1 MKLNWQTK
9 RILKLWAPAATGI
22 ATMMLLASWS
32 PAMSFVLFTHHLFW
46 IVAGILLIN
55 PVATTLWPSPEV
67 RIERG
72 LASQRLKK
80 DRQQAET
87 RKAVV
92 RVPPA
97 STSETGTERRA
108 RLQNEKQAVEQQIER
123 MTKAQGR
130 VK

>member
-22 ATMMLLASWS
+22 ATMLLLASWS

-55 PVATTLWPSPEV
+55 PVATTLRPSSEV
-67 RIERG
+67 RLERG
-72 LASQRLKK
+72 LAAQRLKK

-87 RKAVV
+87 RKPAA

-97 STSETGTERRA
+97 STSETVTERLA
-108 RLQNEKQAVEQQIER
+108 RLRDEKQAVEQRIER
-123 MTKAQGR
+123 MTKAKGR